1 MSEKLYEPIEA
12 IDILDVNEPDL
23 IPKLD
28 VTFTL
33 KTECTP
39 KRYLVFMD
47 QEGNRYEAYFPK
59 NRTTLLFEG
68 IFYDWYGRELPYKI
82 LSHFGYYES
91 GIANLETF
99 VVKEGDWLAIAYLK
113 YDYPGGYYGH
123 SRTTVRPMD
132 QFYRQPILDSDPGL
146 RHNPWV
152 FTKFQEP
159 PATDNCLQEINKQLS
174 SNFGFTCKICTGVV
188 SWHRSHNGITF
199 CKTYAKKEPSVPSG
213 YSYWLKHRIFSYREH
228 IFSQGPV
235 VFAREEE
242 EFDGELSFSEDG
254 KKITFSGYAS
264 SSSEKQHIR
273 ISTDIEVIRHT
284 HCSGEIICWYY
295 DPEP

>member
-12 IDILDVNEPDL
+12 IDIFVNEPGL
-23 IPKLD
+23 I
-28 VTFTL
+28 TRRG
-33 KTECTP
+33 TP

-47 QEGNRYEAYFPK
+47 QEGNRFEAFFEK

-68 IFYDWYGRELPYKI
+68 SFYDWYGRELPYKI

-99 VVKEGDWLAIAYLK
+99 VVKEGDRLAIAYLK
-113 YDYPGGYYGH
+113 YNRPYYYFGH
-123 SRTTVRPMD
+123 HHDVMTRPVN
-132 QFYRQPILDSDPGL
+132 QFCRGPILDPNPGHFSD
-146 RHNPWV
+146 PWV

-159 PATDNCLQEINKQLS
+159 PTTDTCLQEINKQLS
-174 SNFGFTCKICTGVV
+174 NNFGFTCKICTGVV

-199 CKTYAKKEPSVPSG
+199 CKTYVKKEPSAPSG
-213 YSYWLKHRIFSYREH
+213 YSYWLKHRIFLYREH
-228 IFSQGPV
+228 IFSQGSV
-235 VFAREEE
+235 VLANEEE

-264 SSSEKQHIR
+264 SSSEKRHIR

-284 HCSGEIICWYY
+284 RCSGEIICWYY

>member
-12 IDILDVNEPDL
+12 IDILDVNKPGL

-33 KTECTP
+33 KTECTS

-47 QEGNRYEAYFPK
+47 QEGNRYEAFFEK

-68 IFYDWYGRELPYKI
+68 IFYDWYGRELPSKI
-82 LSHFGYYES
+82 LSHFGHYES
-91 GIANLETF
+91 NIANLETF
-99 VVKEGDWLAIAYLK
+99 VVKEGDRLAIAYLK
-113 YDYPGGYYGH
+113 YNRPYYYFGH
-123 SRTTVRPMD
+123 RPVLARPVN
-132 QFYRQPILDSDPGL
+132 QFCREPILDPNPGHFSD
-146 RHNPWV
+146 PWV
-152 FTKFQEP
+152 FTEFQEP
-159 PATDNCLQEINKQLS
+159 PTTDTCLQEINKQLS
-174 SNFGFTCKICTGVV
+174 NNFGFTCKICTGVV

-199 CKTYAKKEPSVPSG
+199 CKTYVKKAPSVPSG

-228 IFSQGPV
+228 IFSQGSV
-235 VFAREEE
+235 VFAGEEE

-284 HCSGEIICWYY
+284 RCSGEIISWYY

>member
-12 IDILDVNEPDL
+12 VDIFNITEPGF
-23 IPKLD
+23 IPRRGI
-28 VTFTL
+28 
-33 KTECTP
+33 P
-39 KRYLVFMD
+39 RRYLVFMD
-47 QEGNRYEAYFPK
+47 QEGNRFEAFFEK

-68 IFYDWYGRELPYKI
+68 SFYDWYGRELPYKI

-99 VVKEGDWLAIAYLK
+99 VVKEGDQLAIAYLK
-113 YDYPGGYYGH
+113 YDYPGGYYVH

-132 QFYRQPILDSDPGL
+132 QFYERPILDSDPGL
-146 RHNPWV
+146 RHNPWA

-159 PATDNCLQEINKQLS
+159 PTTDTCLQEINKQLS
-174 SNFGFTCKICTGVV
+174 NNFGFTCKICTGVV
-188 SWHRSHNGITF
+188 SWHRSHDGITF
-199 CKTYAKKEPSVPSG
+199 CKTYVKKAPSAPSG
-213 YSYWLKHRIFSYREH
+213 YSYWLKHRIFLYREH
-228 IFSQGPV
+228 IFSQGSV
-235 VFAREEE
+235 VLAEEEE

-264 SSSEKQHIR
+264 SSSEKRHIR

-284 HCSGEIICWYY
+284 RCSGEIISWYY